1 MAKVREIETNMAT
14 LITEQTSSYDTGM
27 VSGCYLTRAD
37 DTLTPISSSN
47 FIPSISLSAIQEV
60 PLISSS
66 SAQDSGYITLDKLFE
81 QFHITYE
88 AYSFYQ
94 SKFFQTA
101 QLKHLIKK
109 ALDQGDDINIQDS
122 FNHTVLHKAIYRKL
136 YDIAEFLLEKG
147 AATELKDLD
156 GYTPLQLVIH
166 EGYTEMVKLLIIYG
180 ADHRDKKLIEL
191 VPDDK
196 PELKAFLSL
205 AIASQNNNSSTI
217 DNSLVTTKD
226 IEKLNDT
233 TNFYTGSRISK
244 IVVVADENPEELR
257 LELAGEVH
265 E

>member
-1 MAKVREIETNMAT
+1 
-14 LITEQTSSYDTGM
+14 
-27 VSGCYLTRAD
+27 
-37 DTLTPISSSN
+37 
-47 FIPSISLSAIQEV
+47 
-60 PLISSS
+60 
-66 SAQDSGYITLDKLFE
+66 
-81 QFHITYE
+81 
-88 AYSFYQ
+88 
-94 SKFFQTA
+94 
-101 QLKHLIKK
+101 
-109 ALDQGDDINIQDS
+109 
-122 FNHTVLHKAIYRKL
+122 
-136 YDIAEFLLEKG
+136 
-147 AATELKDLD
+147 
-156 GYTPLQLVIH
+156 
-166 EGYTEMVKLLIIYG
+166 MVKLLIIYG

-244 IVVVADENPEELR
+244 IVVVADENPEELG